1 MKTYLVSVY
10 YRGAMNV
17 DQMRSFTDIVEAFKY
32 WDFLGPNQSAKR
44 FYEVSDTGPPRQIK
58 DKDRPNVC

>member
-17 DQMRSFTDIVEAFKY
+17 DQMRSFTHLIPAFAY
-32 WDFLGPNQSAKR
+32 WDSLGPNESGKR
-44 FYEVSDTGPPRQIK
+44 MYEVSDTEPPRLLK
-58 DKDRPNVC
+58 DKDRPK